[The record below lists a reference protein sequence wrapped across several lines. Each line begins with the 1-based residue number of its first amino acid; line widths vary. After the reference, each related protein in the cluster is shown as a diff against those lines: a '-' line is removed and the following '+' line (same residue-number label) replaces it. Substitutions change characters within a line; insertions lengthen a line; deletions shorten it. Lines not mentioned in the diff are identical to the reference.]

1 MPLKL
6 FLRGGVWHYRGTI
19 AKRRLRGSTGIAKA
33 QKELAK
39 RAVAE
44 IETNQWKCNF
54 DGPETVL
61 TFAQAALAYRAAGKS
76 DTNLGPVEDYFKDTL
91 VKNITPGMIRQMA
104 MELWGD
110 CAGVTRNRLAIVPA
124 RAIINYAAASKLCQP
139 IRVELFKVETAEK
152 DYATLEWVQALRKE
166 ASLQI
171 GAFALFMFLTG
182 ARPSEAMEADID
194 LPNATAKIH
203 ASKVGHER
211 NVHLPEML
219 VAALANIPAVK
230 GRSLFFYTGRNSV
243 YTPWYAAIERAKI
256 KEMSPH
262 CCRHGF
268 ITGLLRSGI
277 DVKTVEW
284 LADVTAETLLK
295 TYAHA
300 IKDRRLT
307 NVLTDTSVTQ
317 QTIENARNPRKTGT
331 T

>member
-1 MPLKL
+1 
-6 FLRGGVWHYRGTI
+6 
-19 AKRRLRGSTGIAKA
+19 
-33 QKELAK
+33 
-39 RAVAE
+39 
-44 IETNQWKCNF
+44 
-54 DGPETVL
+54 
-61 TFAQAALAYRAAGKS
+61 
-76 DTNLGPVEDYFKDTL
+76 GPVEDYFKDTL

-230 GRSLFFYTGRNSV
+230 
-243 YTPWYAAIERAKI
+243 
-256 KEMSPH
+256 
-262 CCRHGF
+262 
-268 ITGLLRSGI
+268 
-277 DVKTVEW
+277 
-284 LADVTAETLLK
+284 
-295 TYAHA
+295 
-300 IKDRRLT
+300 
-307 NVLTDTSVTQ
+307 
-317 QTIENARNPRKTGT
+317 
-331 T
+331 

>member
-1 MPLKL
+1 M
-6 FLRGGVWHYRGTI
+6 TM
-19 AKRRLRGSTGIAKA
+19 
-33 QKELAK
+33 
-39 RAVAE
+39 
-44 IETNQWKCNF
+44 
-54 DGPETVL
+54 
-61 TFAQAALAYRAAGKS
+61 S
-76 DTNLGPVEDYFKDTL
+76 DLYIVTVEDAQDGTFFEDPEGFDNAWQAK
-91 VKNITPGMIRQMA
+91 
-104 MELWGD
+104 E
-110 CAGVTRNRLAIVPA
+110 
-124 RAIINYAAASKLCQP
+124 YAAKQAIP
-139 IRVELFKVETAEK
+139 NGHVVAV
-152 DYATLEWVQALRKE
+152 YATLEWVQALRKE